1 MAEFCIRLA
10 PNPASQGAVA
20 GREELRALAA
30 KANVPVTTT
39 LHAMGVF
46 DEEDPLSLHMLGMH
60 GSAYANFAIQAR
72 YYAGRRIAAAGA
84 RELTPGWR
92 GAHAGGAGA

>member
-1 MAEFCIRLA
+1 MARSQSGTLTEVASPQPR
-10 PNPASQGAVA
+10 PSQGAVG
-20 GREELRALAA
+20 GRKELRALAA

-72 YYAGRRIAAAGA
+72 SIPACSIVY
-84 RELTPGWR
+84 RE
-92 GAHAGGAGA
+92 GGCTAQHTRT